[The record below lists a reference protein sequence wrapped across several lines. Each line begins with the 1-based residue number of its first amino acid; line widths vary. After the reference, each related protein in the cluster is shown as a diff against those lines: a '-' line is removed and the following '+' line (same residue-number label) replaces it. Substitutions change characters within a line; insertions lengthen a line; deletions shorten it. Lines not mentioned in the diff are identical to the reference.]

1 MTRARR
7 AAAVTG
13 AFAALVAAALAPDQQ
28 AGAAAPPRAPTA
40 STAAAAQ
47 AARAASAALPGE
59 PQPLG
64 MPFLPTPTPMRVTID
79 SMLAVGLTVKNNVT
93 IRLSDGT
100 TRVTTQY
107 TFTQLR
113 IRRNMQVRHTAP
125 DGTAITISVPDTGS
139 LGGIDKAGQPETT
152 IMWGDI
158 KQICV
163 PVLLIPICGIQ
174 GLLNFFGSFIQ
185 LTAGATN
192 FDADVYGIQTIDDH
206 SDLSNTNNPVH
217 LPGTITVTGP

>member
-1 MTRARR
+1 MSRARR

-13 AFAALVAAALAPDQQ
+13 AFAALVATALAPDQP
-28 AGAAAPPRAPTA
+28 AGAAAPPRAP
-40 STAAAAQ
+40 AAAAVQ
-47 AARAASAALPGE
+47 AARAAPAALPGE

-79 SMLAVGLTVKNNVT
+79 SMLAVGLTVKNDVT

-125 DGTAITISVPDTGS
+125 DGTAIAISVPDTGS
-139 LGGIDKAGQPETT
+139 LGGIDRAGQPETT

-158 KQICV
+158 RQICV

>member
-1 MTRARR
+1 MIRVRR
-7 AAAVTG
+7 VVAVAG
-13 AFAALVAAALAPDQQ
+13 AFAALVAVAVAPDRS
-28 AGAAAPPRAPTA
+28 ADAAAPPPRLAPAAVA
-40 STAAAAQ
+40 SGK
-47 AARAASAALPGE
+47 PV
-59 PQPLG
+59 PLG

-79 SMLAVGLTVKNNVT
+79 SMVAVGLTVKNNVT
-93 IRLSDGT
+93 VRLSDGS

-113 IRRNMQVRHTAP
+113 IRKNMQVRHTAP
-125 DGTAITISVPDTGS
+125 DGTAIAISVPDTGS
-139 LGGIDKAGQPETT
+139 LGGIDKAGRPETT
-152 IMWGDI
+152 VMWGDI
-158 KQICV
+158 RQICV
-163 PVLLIPICGIQ
+163 PVLAIPICGIQ

-192 FDADVYGIQTIDDH
+192 FDADVYGIRTVDDH